1 MMIKLSHI
9 YKSYQIGTQRSVIL
23 KDINLQ
29 IADGELVALMGASGS
44 GKTTAMNIM
53 GLMDKPDS
61 GQYYLNNK
69 EVSGLSD
76 DEAAALRNKTIG
88 FIFQSFFLLPRMN
101 ALQNVSLPLTYRQLP
116 AAEIKEQAMQSLEK
130 VGLADRFSHLP
141 NELSGGQQQRV
152 AIARALVGNPHVLLA
167 DEPTGA
173 LDAKTSQRI
182 IDLLI
187 DINQRDKTT
196 VVIVTHDASVAAQCQ
211 RTVNLV
217 DGEVMS

>member
-1 MMIKLSHI
+1 MIKLSHI
-9 YKSYQIGTQRSVIL
+9 YKSYRIGTQRSVIL

-76 DEAAALRNKTIG
+76 DEAAALRNETIG

-101 ALQNVSLPLTYRQLP
+101 ALQNVSLPLTYRHLP
-116 AAEIKEQAMQSLEK
+116 AAEIKERAMQSLEK
-130 VGLADRFSHLP
+130 VGLADRFNHLP

-152 AIARALVGNPHVLLA
+152 AIARALVGDPHVLLA

-182 IDLLI
+182 MSLLI
-187 DINQRDKTT
+187 DINQREKTT
-196 VVIVTHDASVAAQCQ
+196 VIIVTHDASVAQQCQ
-211 RTVNLV
+211 RTIKVV
-217 DGEVMS
+217 DGEVLS